1 MFNFG
6 IAGYEPRWTN
16 SPRAAEAAHGHR
28 LRALTGR
35 PLTGFWL
42 AWDVR
47 DDEWFADCP
56 VLLDFGGEQV
66 EINHWKF
73 DDLSITWNTI
83 DPQQPVDW
91 PGFALR
97 RHVNALPEPRAL
109 LGLPLQDVELLTWSG
124 DDAAHGSIEVGFA
137 FSEGGI
143 AVHNALDENGLSFDP
158 PDALSRPVTRRAA
171 P

>member
-35 PLTGFWL
+35 PLTG
-42 AWDVR
+42 
-47 DDEWFADCP
+47 E
-56 VLLDFGGEQV
+56 
-66 EINHWKF
+66 
-73 DDLSITWNTI
+73 
-83 DPQQPVDW
+83 QPVDW

-97 RHVNALPEPRAL
+97 RHVNALPGPRAL
-109 LGLPLQDVELLTWSG
+109 LGLPLQD
-124 DDAAHGSIEVGFA
+124 
-137 FSEGGI
+137 
-143 AVHNALDENGLSFDP
+143 DENGLSFDP

-171 P
+171 R

>member
-35 PLTGFWL
+35 PLTG
-42 AWDVR
+42 
-47 DDEWFADCP
+47 
-56 VLLDFGGEQV
+56 
-66 EINHWKF
+66 
-73 DDLSITWNTI
+73 
-83 DPQQPVDW
+83 QQPVDW

-97 RHVNALPEPRAL
+97 WHANALPEPRAL

-124 DDAAHGSIEVGFA
+124 DDAAHGSIEVGFV
-137 FSEGGI
+137 FPEGRI

-158 PDALSRPVTRRAA
+158 PDPLSRPVTRRTAQ
-171 P
+171 